1 MFIGESD
8 NDEHFVIET
17 AQSDS
22 DSECNLSDNELE
34 IVPEQSEDLE
44 HDAELS
50 GLTKK
55 SILRGHSA
63 RSRGY
68 AGFYTG
74 ALGTCAGRNLSCP
87 RGRGSYPCS
96 SADIPWEI
104 RIQHF
109 GAFEKIDLGLYIG
122 LLPGSHHTRLPQ
134 PSVEGGTSTT
144 SRNEENDDHGV
155 LAVRSPA
162 SLARTA
168 YYEYLR
174 ILKNA
179 LPIFLQVKAHL
190 LKCSI
195 EWMELLKSP
204 TKTAELTPGYS
215 QLILKEKQTQKR
227 NIVLVE
233 NSNHLDLGD
242 VSVYPDTRGI
252 LVVRVY
258 LEKRKSKMELP
269 ENVNVAIKFEVTEP
283 KSECVIPSIKEENEM
298 NCNSTKYVN
307 EVVKSEVP
315 DIFEPFSQYDLPL
328 IKEELETEL
337 PENIKPEETK
347 PKFVCGIPLIKE
359 ENEVNLNSTKYV
371 DGVVKSEGD
380 IFEPFSQCNV
390 PFIKEELEEN
400 ISGYKRNLRSSEFKT
415 SWRHSSVSRVLEQP
429 GGSGGRNTVM
439 STDRKG
445 VGGGEVKE
453 ARERVREKE
462 RSEEKKKVL
471 SQPRKMEE
479 EKKREETK
487 EVEMREEREDEI
499 PLAALNKIEEV
510 EEFIR
515 SKYGKDGRLNKGDLG
530 EILGKVRLLIL
541 ESEFCEKAAQEYQ
554 TTTTTKPKRRMK
566 ETTDETTMS
575 KPKWKTEA
583 NIETETILHYLRR
596 GGETDVSTIVTTT

>member
-1 MFIGESD
+1 MHIGRLSCNCLRNRSYCYNTSDVIDGERRVDSHNEKNNWYCIFGVLECIVRLGTFKLVSEPWTDKGRGRFVRLSSGESD

-44 HDAELS
+44 HDA
-50 GLTKK
+50 
-55 SILRGHSA
+55 
-63 RSRGY
+63 
-68 AGFYTG
+68 
-74 ALGTCAGRNLSCP
+74 
-87 RGRGSYPCS
+87 
-96 SADIPWEI
+96 
-104 RIQHF
+104 
-109 GAFEKIDLGLYIG
+109 DLGLYIG

-174 ILKNA
+174 ILKN
-179 LPIFLQVKAHL
+179 VK
-190 LKCSI
+190 
-195 EWMELLKSP
+195 
-204 TKTAELTPGYS
+204 
-215 QLILKEKQTQKR
+215 TQKR

-242 VSVYPDTRGI
+242 ISVYPDTRGI

-429 GGSGGRNTVM
+429 GGSGGRKW
-439 STDRKG
+439 DRAFGKG
-445 VGGGEVKE
+445 C
-453 ARERVREKE
+453 
-462 RSEEKKKVL
+462 
-471 SQPRKMEE
+471 
-479 EKKREETK
+479 
-487 EVEMREEREDEI
+487 
-499 PLAALNKIEEV
+499 
-510 EEFIR
+510 
-515 SKYGKDGRLNKGDLG
+515 GDSG
-530 EILGKVRLLIL
+530 
-541 ESEFCEKAAQEYQ
+541 
-554 TTTTTKPKRRMK
+554 
-566 ETTDETTMS
+566 
-575 KPKWKTEA
+575 
-583 NIETETILHYLRR
+583 
-596 GGETDVSTIVTTT
+596 DV